1 MENGVCFSSTGT
13 LVAIATAVSGMLSTR
28 KYFTPNSEGGFFFEL
43 EEQGRSCEGRW
54 GEGGISAGKVP
65 NQRNVQIQMQ
75 LQQRNMNHKLK
86 SAATKGTPHTHR
98 LSAICDFPS
107 FSPVFTPLTNAFH
120 SSMCFE
126 TGENETKERES

>member
-1 MENGVCFSSTGT
+1 MENGVCFARTGT

-28 KYFTPNSEGGFFFEL
+28 KYFTPNSEGGFFLEL
-43 EEQGRSCEGRW
+43 EEQGRSCEGWW

-98 LSAICDFPS
+98 LSAICDSPL
-107 FSPVFTPLTNAFH
+107 SPVFTTTLTNAFH

-126 TGENETKERES
+126 RGEHETKERES